1 MSEEEKQ
8 ELDSGRK
15 VAGHISRGVT
25 FPGESQ
31 SLCLLFL
38 SLHKYFN
45 IYLFLATSI
54 YLQRINEYERV
65 QKKGLQLFKWLL

>member
-15 VAGHISRGVT
+15 VAGHVSRGVT

-31 SLCLLFL
+31 SLCLLCL

-45 IYLFLATSI
+45 IDLFLATSI
-54 YLQRINEYERV
+54 YL
-65 QKKGLQLFKWLL
+65 